1 VAAILRTRLQ
11 AKFLLWGVVFIIA
24 GGVAGAVV
32 HGIVMH
38 AGWGFPWDYLVTIP
52 ILIVF
57 WLVPFWVALN
67 RWVLRPVERIVEANR
82 KVASGDEA
90 GLLLT
95 PEAVPDDEIGDIMR
109 SRDEMLARL
118 RKARQDAEQR
128 AERLAILNTVSA
140 AASASLHA
148 DTVFDTAVQQAL
160 TVTQMDCAALFVR
173 DDEVLTLVA
182 HLGLAP
188 EVEAAVR
195 QHRVG
200 EDLPGLVAATGEV
213 LTVEAALARDPRVQ
227 AEAIRQAGYE
237 SFVGVPLRSQGRVIG
252 VLALG
257 ACEART
263 FAEADLSF
271 LQTLGDIV
279 GTAVANGR
287 LYAEAQERARRLE
300 ELHGAGRELLSLLG
314 QPLTEEDASMGRWFP
329 SVTSYRRSMGRSG
342 WLTKKGA

>member
-1 VAAILRTRLQ
+1 MAAILRTRLQ
-11 AKFLLWGVVFIIA
+11 AKFLLWGITFGIG

-95 PEAVPDDEIGDIMR
+95 PDAVPDDEIGDIMR
-109 SRDEMLARL
+109 SRNEMLTRL
-118 RKARQDAEQR
+118 REARQQAEQR
-128 AERLAILNTVSA
+128 PERLAILNAVAA
-140 AASASLHA
+140 AASASLDA
-148 DTVFDTAVQQAL
+148 DKVFDTAVQQAL
-160 TVTQMDCAALFVR
+160 TVTNMDSAALFVR
-173 DDEVLTLVA
+173 EDDVLTLVA

-200 EDLPGLVAATGEV
+200 EDLPGLVAATGEL

-237 SFVGVPLRSQGRVIG
+237 SFVGVPL
-252 VLALG
+252 
-257 ACEART
+257 
-263 FAEADLSF
+263 
-271 LQTLGDIV
+271 
-279 GTAVANGR
+279 
-287 LYAEAQERARRLE
+287 
-300 ELHGAGRELLSLLG
+300 
-314 QPLTEEDASMGRWFP
+314 
-329 SVTSYRRSMGRSG
+329 
-342 WLTKKGA
+342 